1 MLMRLLFY
9 RIFRLLKTK
18 RKSQIILL
26 VAWMVLSSFAEL
38 ISIAI
43 FIPFISILLGNSIF
57 EGNKI
62 YKTLYSIF
70 GENLLLAIII
80 IIVSTTLVACIVR
93 LLSIRWSINIAAD
106 ISNELVYKAYYSL
119 LNKDFDYL
127 LSQDKSKLISTIHT
141 NGNISF
147 IDGIHPLLTFLE
159 SVCFTSIIG
168 ISLLLYNWKALLL
181 VASFLL
187 IVYKLYTVKTKKI
200 LDIESRKQVEL
211 NTESINRLEVELNSI
226 EYIHLGN
233 LQQTCSSNYRKI
245 DKELKSSW
253 STYMISARLPR
264 VIIEYLCLLAL
275 IAISLILFFKGD
287 IQKSLPVIAASGLLA
302 QKLFPIIQKSF
313 ESWSTLRNSK
323 ESLET
328 ILNLIEPIN
337 KNNSKENLKLKNIN
351 FSEIKFKDVSFSYK
365 KSSEILKNINLTI
378 KAGERIAI
386 MGPSGSG
393 KSTLIRLICGLLV
406 PLKGTILVN
415 NKNINKSLEISHKL
429 NWMSSIGY
437 VPQKINLT
445 GRTLRENITFGDE
458 DNSEGDLTIEE
469 IIKITCLEEL
479 VKRCNGL
486 DEEILQSSFLL
497 SGGENQRLAIAR
509 AIYKNSKFLLMD
521 EPTSALD
528 VKTQTKLLKNIFK
541 MKNITCVVI
550 THRVENKEL
559 FDKVI
564 NIENGNLQ

>member
-1 MLMRLLFY
+1 MHLLFY
-9 RIFRLLKTK
+9 RIFILLNNK
-18 RKSQIILL
+18 RKFQIILL
-26 VAWMVLSSFAEL
+26 IGWMVLSSFAEL

-57 EGNKI
+57 EGNTI

-70 GENLLLAIII
+70 GENLLLATIII
-80 IIVSTTLVACIVR
+80 IISTTLVACIVR

-127 LSQDKSKLISTIHT
+127 LKQDKSKLISTIHT

-147 IDGIHPLLTFLE
+147 IDGIHPILTFLE

-168 ISLLLYNWKALLL
+168 ISLLLYNWKALLI

-187 IVYKLYTVKTKKI
+187 VIYKLYTVKTKKI

-233 LQQTCSSNYRKI
+233 LQQTCSSNYRRI

-264 VIIEYLCLLAL
+264 VIIEYLCLLGL
-275 IAISLILFFKGD
+275 IAISLILFLKGD

-323 ESLET
+323 KSLET
-328 ILNLIEPIN
+328 LLNLIEPID
-337 KNNSKENLKLKNIN
+337 KNNSKENLKLTNIN

-378 KAGERIAI
+378 KEGERIAI

-406 PLKGTILVN
+406 PLKGKILVN
-415 NKNINKSLEISHKL
+415 NTNINKSLEISHKL

-445 GRTLRENITFGDE
+445 GRTLRENITFGDG
-458 DNSEGDLTIEE
+458 DNFERDLTIEE
-469 IIKITCLEEL
+469 IVKITCLEEL
-479 VKRCNGL
+479 VERCNGL
-486 DEEILQSSFLL
+486 DEEIFQSSFLL

-528 VKTQTKLLKNIFK
+528 VRTQTKLLKNIFK

-550 THRVENKEL
+550 THRIENKEL

-564 NIENGNLQ
+564 TIENGILQ